1 MENKKK
7 LSIILFSGD
16 FDKAVAALTMATGAA
31 AVNWEVNI
39 FFTFW
44 GFNILKKKGGH
55 RFLGRGFLAQMFN
68 FLMGGR
74 KKAPLSRLNFGGLS
88 PKLMTGMMIKQNVAT
103 LEELYEAAKAL
114 GVKLI
119 ACEMSM
125 NIFGL
130 ELKDIDPVVTEVIG
144 VPTFLKY
151 SEDGQTI
158 FI

>member
-1 MENKKK
+1 MDNKKK
-7 LSIILFSGD
+7 LSIICFSGD
-16 FDKAVAALTMATGAA
+16 FDKAAAALTMATGAA
-31 AVNWEVNI
+31 AVNWEVNL

-44 GFNILKKKGGH
+44 GFNIIKIKGGH
-55 RFLGRGFLAQMFN
+55 APVGTGFLAKIFN

-74 KKAPLSRLNFGGLS
+74 KSLPLSRLNFGGVS
-88 PKLMTGMMIKQNVAT
+88 PGLMTGMMKKQNVAT
-103 LEELYEAAKAL
+103 LEELYQAAKDL
-114 GVKLI
+114 GVNLY

-125 NIFGL
+125 NIFGMKRDDL
-130 ELKDIDPVVTEVIG
+130 DSAVKEVIG